1 MDSMELNKL
10 PRPLTPTLL
19 QQAVAADASAVTK
32 DATAKTV
39 IFGSVD
45 IRKEYQK

>member
-19 QQAVAADASAVTK
+19 QQAVAADAAAVTN
-32 DATAKTV
+32 DATETV
-39 IFGSVD
+39 KFGSVD

>member
-19 QQAVAADASAVTK
+19 QEAVAAEASAVTK
-32 DATAKTV
+32 DGTATVK
-39 IFGSVD
+39 FGAFD